1 MSMLDGEW
9 AKAVGDEFRKPYY
22 RDLYNF
28 VKDEY
33 SRATKELTYTL
44 DILYIHRLR
53 IFLMQCILHLWIR

>member
-33 SRATKELTYTL
+33 SNHIIYPPAE
-44 DILYIHRLR
+44 DI
-53 IFLMQCILHLWIR
+53 LMQCILHLWIR